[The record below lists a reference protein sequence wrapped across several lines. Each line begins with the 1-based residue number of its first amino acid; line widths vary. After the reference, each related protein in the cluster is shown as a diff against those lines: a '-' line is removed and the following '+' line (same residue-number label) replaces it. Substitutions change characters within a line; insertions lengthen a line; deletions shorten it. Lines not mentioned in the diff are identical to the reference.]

1 MIYSPN
7 DLFPHYTHTLT
18 QSRQSKHTGSQW
30 GQSLEEMFPKR
41 LVKMLEYS
49 GQLLTP
55 MSSAQCLKPTHIH
68 TPQWWWLL
76 VSLIY
81 SVVCN

>member
-1 MIYSPN
+1 MKYSPN

-18 QSRQSKHTGSQW
+18 LSRQCKHFSSQW
-30 GQSLEEMFPKR
+30 GQSLEGMVPKR

-55 MSSAQCLKPTHIH
+55 MSST
-68 TPQWWWLL
+68 
-76 VSLIY
+76 
-81 SVVCN
+81 